1 MERYRTIQAYSAGGV
16 VFRLMPRDPTEDSQA
31 IDQQMAGQH
40 PRDVSIEVALVG
52 RSHPGIWA
60 LPKGTP
66 RPGET
71 IEQVAVREVQEETGL
86 QVRLISYLGS
96 ITYSFVRSKVR
107 YHKQVRHF
115 LLEAIGGDTALH
127 DQEYDVVEWFP
138 LPEASRRLT
147 YQNEVNILYQAEA
160 TLQRWLQNRPR
171 KESHSR
177 MQNQPRYR
185 FARRILFPYS
195 GEEPLTLR
203 QGLRVIMGWALFFS
217 LSMSVCTLL
226 ICLFGAFPLHKT
238 VLFLLLTFLSG
249 ILHLWHPGVDHCESE

>member
-1 MERYRTIQAYSAGGV
+1 MPATLAANVPVCYTQLREQKVTAANRLTISERRDPRRAIFFWFRVVLAEGGERQTVPALMRCMERYRTIRAYSAGGV
-16 VFRLMPRDPTEDSQA
+16 VFRLILRDPTENSQA

-160 TLQRWLQNRPR
+160 TLQRWLQNRP
-171 KESHSR
+171 KE
-177 MQNQPRYR
+177 
-185 FARRILFPYS
+185 
-195 GEEPLTLR
+195 
-203 QGLRVIMGWALFFS
+203 
-217 LSMSVCTLL
+217 
-226 ICLFGAFPLHKT
+226 
-238 VLFLLLTFLSG
+238 G
-249 ILHLWHPGVDHCESE
+249 IT